1 MTEAQAASVVSVGAR
16 NSSVQA
22 PRVPAERFPS
32 LDGYRALAALAVLV
46 YHVCASL
53 GFNHRAA
60 TGAYPYTARLGDLA
74 VAVFFLLSGFLLYRP
89 YVLAHFDGGPPGDWR
104 RFLWRRALR
113 IFPAYWVALTA
124 LFFLFRFADAHGA
137 GGYLTFYGLVQTYRR
152 GIYAFA
158 GLSVAWS
165 LCIEVSFYLA
175 LPVLAWV
182 VCRLT
187 RPGASPGARLRVQ
200 LIVLMVL
207 FVTAVGYRWYV
218 VATLPQ
224 TGVELL
230 WLPAY
235 LDWFA
240 LGMLLAVGR
249 AWVERGRPLPSFVE
263 RLAASPGLCWLFAL
277 EVYWLLVQVHIPRGF
292 SGVDQTTFEVQAR
305 FLLPGFAA
313 LLLLVPGVL
322 GDQNRGTVRRALRS
336 VPLRSL
342 GLVSYGIYL
351 WHPIVLEQV
360 MRWVNEGRFGGGFVP
375 VLLVVACATI
385 AIATASYWIVE
396 KPALSLKNRGPGSL
410 ARRHSARR
418 LPSASSPVAAP
429 AGPGAPIGDRAVV
442 APEAGTRSEA

>member
-1 MTEAQAASVVSVGAR
+1 MTEAQAASAVSVGAR

-22 PRVPAERFPS
+22 PRVSAERLSS
-32 LDGYRALAALAVLV
+32 LDSYRALAALAVLV

-53 GFNHRAA
+53 TFNHRLAA
-60 TGAYPYTARLGDLA
+60 DAYTARLGDLA

-89 YVLAHFDGGPPGDWR
+89 YVLAHFDDGPPDDWR

-113 IFPAYWVALTA
+113 ILPAYWVALTA

-152 GIYAFA
+152 GIAFA
-158 GLSVAWS
+158 GLNVAWS

-175 LPVLAWV
+175 LPVIAWGV
-182 VCRLT
+182 RRLT
-187 RPGASPGARLRVQ
+187 RPGASPGARLRLQ

-207 FVTAVGYRWYV
+207 FVTAVAYRWYV
-218 VATLPQ
+218 LATLPR
-224 TGVELL
+224 TGSELL

-263 RLAASPGLCWLFAL
+263 RLAAAPAVCWLFAL
-277 EVYWLLVQVHIPRGF
+277 EVYWLLVQMHTPRGF
-292 SGVDQTTFEVQAR
+292 SGVDPTTFEVQAR
-305 FLLPGFAA
+305 FLLPGLAA

-360 MRWVNEGRFGGGFVP
+360 MRWVNDGRFGGGFVP

-418 LPSASSPVAAP
+418 LPSASSPVAVP
-429 AGPGAPIGDRAVV
+429 AGPGAPIGDGAVV
-442 APEAGTRSEA
+442 APESWYP